1 MPAPKLKNLT
11 ILILLL
17 ANLML
22 AIVVFPNRAGVRQ
35 EEDALRQSL
44 CDLYTAQEIT
54 LVPETI
60 PDTTPLYVLELK
72 EDTDS
77 DLLAATALL
86 GQQLLAE
93 DDSTRYVSSYRSPL
107 GQCSISRSG
116 EFSADLSESKAVRD
130 IQSAGRKVLKDM
142 GFAHL
147 PLEEPHAVGQDVCTV
162 TATQTILDMPIF
174 SSGLTL
180 TWTDDRLTALS
191 GVFFTGTN
199 TLMRVSDSACISAAD
214 ALISF
219 LDARY
224 RLGWVGSE
232 ITALRQGY
240 VRSETAAATAV
251 RLTPVWLLETDTGT
265 FHIHG
270 MTGDVTPVE

>member
-22 AIVVFPNRAGVRQ
+22 AIVVFPNRAGIRQ

-54 LVPETI
+54 LLPETV

-72 EDTDS
+72 ENPDS
-77 DLLAATALL
+77 DLQAAAALL
-86 GQQLLAE
+86 GQQLLVE
-93 DDSTRYVSSYRSPL
+93 DDSTRYVSSYRSAI

-116 EFSADLSESKAVRD
+116 DFSAAFSEPMTVRD
-130 IQSAGRKVLKDM
+130 IHRASRKLLKDM
-142 GFAHL
+142 GFSHL
-147 PLEEPHAVGQDVCTV
+147 PLAEAHPMQENVCTV
-162 TATQTILDMPIF
+162 TAIQTILDMPVF
-174 SSGLTL
+174 SNGLTL
-180 TWTDDRLTALS
+180 TWSDDSLIS
-191 GVFFTGTN
+191 INGIFFTGTD
-199 TLMRVSDSACISAAD
+199 TLARVSDSACISAAD
-214 ALISF
+214 ALVSF

-224 RLGWVGSE
+224 GLGWVGSE
-232 ITALRQGY
+232 IVALRQGY
-240 VRSETAAATAV
+240 VRSETAAATTV
-251 RLTPVWLLETDTGT
+251 RLTPVWQLETDTGT

-270 MTGDVTPVE
+270 MTGDVTPVT